1 MKDVKEFVLTKDCA
15 VIQDRIVKLVDVQYR
30 EDNTPVLRYIADE
43 NYEEIAIEVVAHKP
57 TSKYQEYP
65 FFSYTLIG

>member
-15 VIQDRIVKLVDVQYR
+15 VVQDRIVKLVDVQYR

-43 NYEEIAIEVVAHKP
+43 NYEEIAIEVITHEP
-57 TSKYQEYP
+57 TSKYP
-65 FFSYTLIG
+65 FFSYSLIR